1 MAFSNFKL
9 GDLVSYR
16 NENIQITEVNEDNY
30 VSTENLL
37 PNRSG
42 KQNASKLPNV
52 KSVKRYK
59 RDDILIS
66 NIRPYFK
73 KIWQANKEGGAS
85 NDVLIIHSNSKLIS
99 NNYLYYYLS
108 QDTFFQYMTQTSK
121 GTKMPRGDKNAI
133 LEYKIEVPS
142 ESTQNFIS
150 ELGKNIDEKIE
161 NNNNTIANLDEPS
174 QTIFKRRFVDSEFPD
189 ENGNP

>member
-16 NENIQITEVNEDNY
+16 NEKIQITEVNEENY

-52 KSVKRYK
+52 KSVKRYT

-73 KIWQANKEGGAS
+73 KSG
-85 NDVLIIHSNSKLIS
+85 KLMKKVEHQMM
-99 NNYLYYYLS
+99 Y
-108 QDTFFQYMTQTSK
+108 
-121 GTKMPRGDKNAI
+121 
-133 LEYKIEVPS
+133 
-142 ESTQNFIS
+142 
-150 ELGKNIDEKIE
+150 
-161 NNNNTIANLDEPS
+161 
-174 QTIFKRRFVDSEFPD
+174 
-189 ENGNP
+189 